1 MTFIFVSCIP
11 KGLKRGPVY
20 RIIKQGIE
28 TVAQVQNIWIHPSKG
43 YAFVDLYC
51 ETSVDLVLSLNKKI
65 EVNRVP
71 LNLERSKPITEGR
84 RQQVTKQQLQHG
96 FKRNDQHRDLSCR
109 SVHVGYCSYTE
120 YKHDRYE
127 TRSSHI
133 PAAVPVRK
141 LKKLK
146 PWKKVKIQPT
156 VPSLKPQLAR
166 KAPTCFQHFK
176 KRNYHHITSKCPS
189 FTSSVKRQ
197 NLYKNRNVRAPANS
211 IQNVKKNIIPA
222 CNMETFQHVTPPKF
236 YAKAN
241 LESSKSKTCWHHLPF
256 TPSANDPESCYVR
269 VHVYHNSK
277 YLFNIDVDNKHA
289 YESIQT
295 TLYQKRVCP
304 VGSFLLFYNGKLL
317 DKAGHPTISDDD
329 NIHITVRGVGGMNQD
344 DLPKP
349 TDSEYN
355 RAQAARSDMPVRT
368 SDDDGQ
374 SDTSVHQHKQSSDVT
389 ESTDTPSCSSNDNE
403 QSCTCVPPNEQ
414 QSCTCVPPNE
424 QQSRTGVPPK
434 EQFPVVT
441 EDTDMP
447 VRTSDDDGQSDTG
460 VHQHEQS
467 SDVTE
472 STDTPSCSS
481 DANEQSCTGVPSNEQ
496 QYRTGVPP
504 KEQSPVVAEDT
515 DMPSRTSDD
524 DGQFD
529 TGVHQHEQSSDG
541 TDSTDGLVLYN
552 ADTPSCSFY
561 DNEQSC
567 TGVPPNEKQSRTGV
581 PPKEQKSRTGVPPN
595 EQQSRTGVPPF
606 EQQSRTGVQPKEQ
619 SPVVAEDTDMPVRTS
634 DDDGQS
640 DTGVHQHEQSSD
652 VTESTDGLVLYNAD
666 TPSCSSDDNEQS
678 RTGVPPKEKQ
688 SRTGVPPKEQ
698 QSRTGVQPKEQS
710 PVVAEDT
717 DMPVRTSDDDGQS
730 DTGVHQH
737 EQSSDVTESTDGL
750 VLYNADTPSCSSD
763 DNEQS
768 RTGVPP
774 KEKQSRTGVPPKEQQ
789 SRTGVPPKKQS
800 PVVAEDTDHAYK
812 YMPVRTS
819 DGDGQSDTAVHQY
832 EQSSD
837 VTESTAQIY
846 DRELKDELRIVLIG
860 KTGVG
865 KSATG
870 NTILGTDAFKSL
882 VAGASV
888 TDKCQSDNARRFGK
902 NILVVDTPG
911 MYDTDLSIE
920 QTKEEV
926 SRLVS
931 MTIPGPHAIILV
943 VTIGRFTKEERDAV
957 GHLADLFGDDMY
969 KYLVV
974 LFTGRDNLERQSES
988 LETFIKYST
997 KHLRD
1002 LLGMCNYQ
1010 HIAFDNTK
1018 PRAQRDNDAKQ
1029 LLDMVDG
1036 IVERNGG
1043 SHYTNAL
1050 YKKAVEV
1057 FRSRELERQRE
1068 KEEQK
1073 RLHEEQIRN
1082 EVSAEYRKLHQE
1094 MEKQNKRLDYE
1105 LQQSNYRAVSNENRI
1120 KDISDKMEEQRIH
1133 NKERVKRMEQEKYD
1147 IQAKLRDAQ
1156 SEIKIQAKFT
1166 EMGREIERQL
1176 QANKNISYAS
1186 NTEISNL
1193 KADLEKLGEE
1203 KKGWCLIM

>member
-51 ETSVDLVLSLNKKI
+51 ESSVDLVLTLNKKI

-71 LNLERSKPITEGR
+71 LNLARSKPITERR
-84 RQQVTKQQLQHG
+84 RQEVTKQKLQHG
-96 FKRNDQHRDLSCR
+96 FKRNNQLSDLSCR
-109 SVHVGYCSYTE
+109 SGFAGYSSYTE
-120 YKHDRYE
+120 YQHDRYE

-141 LKKLK
+141 LKKPK
-146 PWKKVKIQPT
+146 PWKKVKIHRT
-156 VPSLKPQLAR
+156 VPSPLKPRLAR

-472 STDTPSCSS
+472 STDGLVLYNVDTPSCSS

-541 TDSTDGLVLYN
+541 TDS
-552 ADTPSCSFY
+552 
-561 DNEQSC
+561 

-717 DMPVRTSDDDGQS
+717 DMPVRTSDD
-730 DTGVHQH
+730 
-737 EQSSDVTESTDGL
+737 
-750 VLYNADTPSCSSD
+750 
-763 DNEQS
+763 
-768 RTGVPP
+768 
-774 KEKQSRTGVPPKEQQ
+774 
-789 SRTGVPPKKQS
+789 
-800 PVVAEDTDHAYK
+800 
-812 YMPVRTS
+812 
-819 DGDGQSDTAVHQY
+819 DGQSDTAVHQY

>member
-472 STDTPSCSS
+472 STDGLVLYNVDTPSCSS

-496 QYRTGVPP
+496 QYRTGVP
-504 KEQSPVVAEDT
+504 
-515 DMPSRTSDD
+515 
-524 DGQFD
+524 
-529 TGVHQHEQSSDG
+529 
-541 TDSTDGLVLYN
+541 
-552 ADTPSCSFY
+552 
-561 DNEQSC
+561 
-567 TGVPPNEKQSRTGV
+567 
-581 PPKEQKSRTGVPPN
+581 
-595 EQQSRTGVPPF
+595 
-606 EQQSRTGVQPKEQ
+606 PKEQ